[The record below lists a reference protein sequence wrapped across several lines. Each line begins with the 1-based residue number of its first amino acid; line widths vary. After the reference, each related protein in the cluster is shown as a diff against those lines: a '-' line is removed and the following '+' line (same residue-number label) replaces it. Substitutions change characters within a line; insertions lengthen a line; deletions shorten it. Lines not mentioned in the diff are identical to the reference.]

1 MLNDFCQIDELFSE
15 DELMIQNIVR
25 DFTNKEII
33 PIIGDCFE
41 KCIFPKDL
49 VKKIADL
56 GILGIVTPE
65 QYGGAGMSYTHYG
78 LAMQELERGDSSIR
92 SFCSVQNSLV
102 MFPILEYGTEDQ
114 KNKWLPKLASGECIG
129 CFGLTEA
136 DAGSNPAEMLTNA
149 VETENGYLLNG
160 SKMWIT
166 NGCIADI
173 AIVWAKLDNKVRGF
187 IVEKGTPGFSTN
199 EINHK
204 FSLRASVT
212 SELIFNNCEVK
223 KENILLS
230 TGMRAPLSC
239 LTRARYGIA
248 WGVIGAAMG
257 IYENTLKYTKDRK
270 QFGRPIAGFQLTQD
284 KLVWMLTEII
294 KAQLLNWRLGK
305 LMDSN
310 KATPAN
316 VSLVKRNNCEIALK
330 IARVAR
336 ELHGANGISN
346 EYDII
351 RHSLNLESVKT
362 YEGTHEM
369 HTLIVGKEI
378 TGESAFV

>member
-1 MLNDFCQIDELFSE
+1 MFNDFCQIDELFSE

-114 KNKWLPKLASGECIG
+114 KNKWLPKLATGECIG

>member
-1 MLNDFCQIDELFSE
+1 MFNDFCQIDELFSE

-114 KNKWLPKLASGECIG
+114 KNKWLPKLATGECIG

-149 VETENGYLLNG
+149 VEIENGYLLNG

-187 IVEKGTPGFSTN
+187 IVEKGTPGYSTN

>member
-15 DELMIQNIVR
+15 DELMIQSIVR

-114 KNKWLPKLASGECIG
+114 KNKWLPKLATGECIG

-212 SELIFNNCEVK
+212 AELIFNNCEVK

>member
-1 MLNDFCQIDELFSE
+1 MFNDFCQIDELFSE

-114 KNKWLPKLASGECIG
+114 KNKWLPKLATGECIG

-187 IVEKGTPGFSTN
+187 IVEKGTPGYSTN

>member
-1 MLNDFCQIDELFSE
+1 MFNDFCQIDELFSE

-114 KNKWLPKLASGECIG
+114 KNKWLPKLATGECIG

-149 VETENGYLLNG
+149 VEIQTVVLQ
-160 SKMWIT
+160 
-166 NGCIADI
+166 
-173 AIVWAKLDNKVRGF
+173 
-187 IVEKGTPGFSTN
+187 
-199 EINHK
+199 
-204 FSLRASVT
+204 
-212 SELIFNNCEVK
+212 
-223 KENILLS
+223 ILL
-230 TGMRAPLSC
+230 L
-239 LTRARYGIA
+239 
-248 WGVIGAAMG
+248 
-257 IYENTLKYTKDRK
+257 
-270 QFGRPIAGFQLTQD
+270 FGQ
-284 KLVWMLTEII
+284 
-294 KAQLLNWRLGK
+294 N
-305 LMDSN
+305 
-310 KATPAN
+310 
-316 VSLVKRNNCEIALK
+316 
-330 IARVAR
+330 
-336 ELHGANGISN
+336 
-346 EYDII
+346 
-351 RHSLNLESVKT
+351 
-362 YEGTHEM
+362 
-369 HTLIVGKEI
+369 
-378 TGESAFV
+378 

>member
-1 MLNDFCQIDELFSE
+1 MFNDFCQIDELFSE

-114 KNKWLPKLASGECIG
+114 KNKWLPKLATGECIG

-310 KATPAN
+310 NATPAN

>member
-102 MFPILEYGTEDQ
+102 MFPILEYGTEEQ

>member
-15 DELMIQNIVR
+15 DELMIQSIVR

-114 KNKWLPKLASGECIG
+114 KNKWLPKLATGECIG